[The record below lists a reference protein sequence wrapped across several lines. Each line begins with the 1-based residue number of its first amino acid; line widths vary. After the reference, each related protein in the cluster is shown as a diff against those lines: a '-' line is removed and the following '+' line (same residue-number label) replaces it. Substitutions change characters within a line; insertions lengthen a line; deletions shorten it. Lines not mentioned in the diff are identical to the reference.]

1 MGRTWTRVWAGVF
14 ALAIV
19 AGACGDDDDDDD
31 DGGGTTPTSEAATEE
46 TGDVTTDTTVAT
58 TEETTADTE
67 PTEEEAEGE
76 PQPGGDVTTLF
87 YAEVRGLDPIR
98 ATGSGGSDAQ
108 HMFALYGALITM
120 DPDTTELTPLLA
132 ESLEPDGEDFTS
144 WTLTLKDG
152 IVFSDGAAY
161 DATAVMDFWTRI
173 KDPANQS
180 PAITSALNI
189 ASMEVVDP
197 LTLSIT
203 LATPNAHF
211 DRLVERQAFNYV
223 PSPQAVAAGQDLNN
237 EPVGAGPFLL
247 DEWIRDSEIRFL
259 PNPDWVGSEG
269 PYVDSYTI
277 RVVPDEQQRSDTF
290 VTGDG
295 QLNFTNSVLAT
306 IEAGEE
312 IGATWNF
319 VTAGPP
325 VYTFNN
331 QAPPFDDVRVRQAFI
346 QAIDHD
352 AIIEVAG
359 LLRPTASFVAEGSP
373 WFVDDIEVPGYD
385 PEAAQELFNE
395 VAAETGGPIQITLSA
410 FQQSNDQLRAEFI
423 QTTLNQFEN
432 VEVSVDVRPAGDVTH
447 VLNRD
452 YQVSSW
458 GFPFIE
464 PEPGLFNYAHSE
476 QFTDFSG
483 YSNPEVDAALEAA
496 RLTRDR
502 AEREELYREVLTHL
516 AEDVPW
522 WPYSH
527 SEAGFLTVPELH
539 GVDMYHEYVL
549 RADLFWLE
557 Q

>member
-1 MGRTWTRVWAGVF
+1 MGRKWIRVWAGVF
-14 ALAIV
+14 ALAVI
-19 AGACGDDDDDDD
+19 AAACGDDDDDDGS
-31 DGGGTTPTSEAATEE
+31 GGDTTASTEASSEASSDT
-46 TGDVTTDTTVAT
+46 TTDTAVAT
-58 TEETTADTE
+58 TAETTEDTE
-67 PTEEEAEGE
+67 AAEGE
-76 PQPGGDVTTLF
+76 PQTGGDVTALF
-87 YAEVRGLDPIR
+87 YAEVRGLDPIK

-108 HMFALYGALITM
+108 HMFALYGALLTM

-144 WTLTLKDG
+144 WTLTLRDG
-152 IVFSDGAAY
+152 IVFSDGAVY
-161 DATAVMDFWTRI
+161 DATAVMDYWTRI

-197 LTLSIT
+197 LTLAIT

-223 PSPQAVAAGQDLNN
+223 PSPQAVAAGQDLAN

-247 DEWIRDSEIRFL
+247 DEWLRDSHITFV
-259 PNPDWVGSEG
+259 PNPDWVGSDG
-269 PYVDSYTI
+269 PYVDSFTI
-277 RVVPDEQQRSDTF
+277 RVVPDEGQRSDTF

-295 QLNFTNSVLAT
+295 QLNFTNSVLST

-312 IGATWNF
+312 IGANWQF

-331 QAPPFDDVRVRQAFI
+331 QTPPFNDVRVRRAFI

-373 WFVDDIEVPGYD
+373 WFVEDITIPDYD

-395 VAAETGGPIQITLSA
+395 VAEETGGPIQITLSA
-410 FQQSNDQLRAEFI
+410 FQQSNDQLRAEYI
-423 QTTLNQFEN
+423 QTSLNQFDN
-432 VEVSVDVRPAGDVTH
+432 VEVSVDIRPAGDVTH

-458 GFPFIE
+458 GYPFID

-496 RLTRDR
+496 RLTRDNDER
-502 AEREELYREVLTHL
+502 AELYHEVLTHL

-527 SEAGFLTVPELH
+527 SEQGFLSVPELH
-539 GVDMYHEYVL
+539 GVEMYNESVL
-549 RADLFWLE
+549 RSDLFWLE

>member
-1 MGRTWTRVWAGVF
+1 MGRTWIRVWAAVF
-14 ALAIV
+14 ALVIV

-31 DGGGTTPTSEAATEE
+31 EPGGGSTPTSEAP
-46 TGDVTTDTTVAT
+46 GDTTAETADT
-58 TEETTADTE
+58 TAETTAETTGDTE
-67 PTEEEAEGE
+67 APDEEAEGE
-76 PQPGGDVTTLF
+76 PQTGGDVTTLF
-87 YAEVRGLDPIR
+87 YAEVPRLDPIR

-120 DPDTTELTPLLA
+120 DPETTELTPLLA
-132 ESLEPDGEDFTS
+132 ESLEPDGEDYTS
-144 WTLTLKDG
+144 WTLTLLDG

-161 DATAVMDFWTRI
+161 DATAVMDYWTRI

-180 PAITSALNI
+180 PAITSASNI

-223 PSPQAVAAGQDLNN
+223 PSPQAVAAGQDLANQ
-237 EPVGAGPFLL
+237 PVGAGPFLL
-247 DEWIRDSEIRFL
+247 QEWLRDDHITFV
-259 PNPDWVGSEG
+259 PNPDWIGSDG

-277 RVVPDEQQRSDTF
+277 RVVPDEGSRSDTF
-290 VTGDG
+290 VSGDG
-295 QLNFTNSVLAT
+295 ELNFTNSVLAT

-312 IGATWNF
+312 AGAAWNF

-331 QAPPFDDVRVRQAFI
+331 QAPPFDDVRVRRAFVM
-346 QAIDHD
+346 AIDHD
-352 AIIEVAG
+352 AIIDVAG
-359 LLRPTASFVAEGSP
+359 LIRPTASFVAEGSP
-373 WFVDDIEVPGYD
+373 WFVDDITIPDYD

-395 VAAETGGPIQITLSA
+395 VAEETGGPIQITLAA

-423 QTTLNQFEN
+423 QSQLNQFDN
-432 VEVSVDVRPAGDVTH
+432 VEVTVDVKAAGDITH
-447 VLNRD
+447 VLQRD

-458 GFPFIE
+458 GFPFID
-464 PEPGLFNYAHSE
+464 PEPGLFNYAQSE

-483 YSNPEVDAALEAA
+483 YSNPDVDAALEAA

-502 AEREELYREVLTHL
+502 DERAELYREVLTHL

-549 RADLFWLE
+549 RSDLFWLE

>member
-1 MGRTWTRVWAGVF
+1 MRRTWIKVWAGVF
-14 ALAIV
+14 ALALV
-19 AGACGDDDDDDD
+19 AAACGDDDDDDES
-31 DGGGTTPTSEAATEE
+31 GGGSTASSEATSESS
-46 TGDVTTDTTVAT
+46 GDATTDTTAET
-58 TEETTADTE
+58 TETAETTADTE
-67 PTEEEAEGE
+67 APDEGE
-76 PQPGGDVTTLF
+76 PQPGGDVTALF

-108 HMFALYGALITM
+108 HMFALYGALLTM
-120 DPDTTELTPLLA
+120 DPETTELTPLLA
-132 ESLEPDGEDFTS
+132 ESLEPDGDDFS
-144 WTLTLKDG
+144 VWTLTLLDG
-152 IVFSDGAAY
+152 IVFSDGAAF
-161 DATAVMDFWTRI
+161 DAAAVMDYWTRI

-197 LTLSIT
+197 LTLTVT

-223 PSPQAVAAGQDLNN
+223 PSPQAVAAGQDLAN

-247 DEWIRDSEIRFL
+247 DEWLRDSHITFV
-259 PNPDWVGSEG
+259 PNPDWIGSDG

-277 RVVPDEQQRSDTF
+277 RVVPDEGQRSDTF
-290 VTGDG
+290 TSGDG
-295 QLNFTNSVLAT
+295 ELNFTNSVLAT
-306 IEAGEE
+306 IEAGEDA
-312 IGATWNF
+312 GATWNF

-331 QAPPFDDVRVRQAFI
+331 QAPPFDDVRVRRAFI
-346 QAIDHD
+346 MGVDHE

-359 LLRPTASFVAEGSP
+359 LIRPTASFVAEGSP
-373 WFVDDIEVPGYD
+373 WFIDDIAIPDYD

-423 QTTLNQFEN
+423 QSSLNQFEN
-432 VEVSVDVRPAGDVTH
+432 VEVTIDVKAAGDITH
-447 VLNRD
+447 VLQRD
-452 YQVSSW
+452 YEVSSW
-458 GFPFIE
+458 GFPFID
-464 PEPGLFNYAHSE
+464 PEPGLFNYAQSE

-496 RLTRDR
+496 RLTRDNDER
-502 AEREELYREVLTHL
+502 AELYREVLTHL